1 MAGVI
6 WEGRAI
12 GLGTLRDNGITP
24 GAGPSRGRDGRRV
37 LQSPALGGL
46 QDGAWPGAPHPELSS
61 RPRGRVTSGCHR
73 RLRSPPA
80 LLSFPARS
88 SPSRGV
94 LVPGRTALA
103 RCQTDTVWLGRSCVF
118 AHGRFQSEQLGMC
131 AEEEGRKGG
140 KPAVRAFLLMSLFYH
155 VGVEILCKESN

>member
-1 MAGVI
+1 MAP
-6 WEGRAI
+6 WAW
-12 GLGTLRDNGITP
+12 
-24 GAGPSRGRDGRRV
+24 
-37 LQSPALGGL
+37 SP
-46 QDGAWPGAPHPELSS
+46 PHLVPELSS
-61 RPRGRVTSGCHR
+61 CPRGRVTSGCHR

-103 RCQTDTVWLGRSCVF
+103 HCQTDTVWLGRSCVF